1 MVEWNSVAP
10 PPVTTWALSGSSG
23 HGRQWN
29 LPSTR
34 RWKCDLFKSS
44 HWWMVVQVGFL
55 TRLIPRVR
63 KKRVPFVPTWSIR
76 EQKWLAMMKHHGEH
90 TLPFEE
96 EAPGYERGT
105 MVVEKPRGT
114 RGTVRYS
121 SECGWTQFVVTSKQR
136 NHRKNVISFVWK
148 TMPLNG
154 VLKLLKCRKG
164 GFKIWMDD

>member
-1 MVEWNSVAP
+1 MWQQGNVVRWQYNIWHMVEWNSVAP

-96 EAPGYERGT
+96 GAPGYERGT

-136 NHRKNVISFVWK
+136 NDNKHHRKKVISFV
-148 TMPLNG
+148 
-154 VLKLLKCRKG
+154 
-164 GFKIWMDD
+164 

>member
-55 TRLIPRVR
+55 TRLISRVR
-63 KKRVPFVPTWSIR
+63 KKRVPFVPRAKVAGNDETPWGAHFAFWRRSPKVWERYYGGR
-76 EQKWLAMMKHHGEH
+76 E
-90 TLPFEE
+90 
-96 EAPGYERGT
+96 
-105 MVVEKPRGT
+105 EKPRGT

-136 NHRKNVISFVWK
+136 NDNKHHRKKSYHLSKKN
-148 TMPLNG
+148 MPLDEVHKRRN
-154 VLKLLKCRKG
+154 CRKG
-164 GFKIWMDD
+164 GSRYA